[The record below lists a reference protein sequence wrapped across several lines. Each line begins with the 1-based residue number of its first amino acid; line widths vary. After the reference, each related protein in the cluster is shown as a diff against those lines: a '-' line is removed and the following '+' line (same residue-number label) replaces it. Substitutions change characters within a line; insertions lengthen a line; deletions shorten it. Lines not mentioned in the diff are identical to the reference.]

1 MTPFLKQVADHYMA
15 QGDISSRC
23 LIFPNRRSQVFFK
36 KYLGEAV
43 AESGSPIIAP
53 ESLTINDFFYK
64 IAGVQASDRVSLLLE
79 LYDCYKALNPAA
91 EPLDEFIFW
100 GDVILGDFDDVDKY
114 LVDPKRLFTNVREF
128 RELQDSFSYLSD
140 TQREAMERFVRHFRT
155 PSGAPAT
162 GKGDVKERFLQV
174 WNILLPLYENFKAT
188 LLAKGMS
195 YEGMTYRNLVDK
207 LETESV
213 TDVLSECFPETKEF
227 VFVGLNALNE
237 CERTVGRKM
246 RRAGIGSFVWD
257 FQGSL
262 LKDPRNNASL
272 FMSRNISELGQA
284 FQLDDSDLGIP
295 SIEVISVPSSTGQ
308 AKLLPSLLKDDSYA
322 VILPDESLLIPVL
335 NSIPTTIEDV
345 NVTMGYPMK
354 GSAFFDFMGLV
365 SSMQNRLRKKD
376 GDWYF
381 YHNQVWAIF
390 SSGLF
395 KRVSA
400 GDQATKEIVESIKK
414 EAKYYIPEK
423 DLGGT
428 PLLELIFKPVVKDP
442 KSADKSQIADF
453 AGYLKDMVRGLSA
466 LMAGDPDMAIE
477 LEFAQKAYNAIN
489 QLGLKSLEVLPST
502 FSRLLDQLLAPMSVP
517 FNGEPLTGLQ
527 IMGPLETRALDFKH
541 LVILSCNEGIF
552 PRRGVSASFIPPE
565 LRKGFGLPTYEYQ
578 DAIWSYYFYRM
589 IQRAET
595 VTLVFDSRTEGLKNG
610 EESRFIK
617 QLEYHYNLPLKRSL
631 VRAGAKVHDAAGDIP
646 KTDAHVSTV
655 KDTVLSASSL
665 KSYLDCPAKF
675 YFSKV
680 EGLKE
685 ETEVAE
691 DLDSGMLGD
700 IYHSTMQALYMGEG
714 AMDPSYD
721 MSDRKKNAAFPG
733 ALKEITKEHIS
744 SWLKRRDD
752 IKSRVRSLI
761 MTQLHTLDVSGRNLV
776 LENIIVQYVLKT
788 LERDKEQMEK
798 LGVDSFKIIGLEK
811 QYLGEIGG
819 FKFVGYIDRMDSFL
833 PGEVRIV
840 DYKTGKVENKDV
852 DINDAN
858 ATQIAEALFGEK
870 NEDRP
875 KIAFQIFLYDI
886 LAQEDPDVKG
896 QVVVNSIY
904 QPAVL
909 FKEGVKNVPMCRKF
923 NGEVMERLHKVLS
936 ELTDTSVPWRRTS
949 EEKTCSWCDF
959 KMICGR

>member
-1 MTPFLKQVADHYMA
+1 
-15 QGDISSRC
+15 
-23 LIFPNRRSQVFFK
+23 
-36 KYLGEAV
+36 
-43 AESGSPIIAP
+43 
-53 ESLTINDFFYK
+53 
-64 IAGVQASDRVSLLLE
+64 
-79 LYDCYKALNPAA
+79 
-91 EPLDEFIFW
+91 
-100 GDVILGDFDDVDKY
+100 
-114 LVDPKRLFTNVREF
+114 
-128 RELQDSFSYLSD
+128 
-140 TQREAMERFVRHFRT
+140 
-155 PSGAPAT
+155 
-162 GKGDVKERFLQV
+162 
-174 WNILLPLYENFKAT
+174 
-188 LLAKGMS
+188 
-195 YEGMTYRNLVDK
+195 
-207 LETESV
+207 
-213 TDVLSECFPETKEF
+213 
-227 VFVGLNALNE
+227 
-237 CERTVGRKM
+237 
-246 RRAGIGSFVWD
+246 
-257 FQGSL
+257 
-262 LKDPRNNASL
+262 
-272 FMSRNISELGQA
+272 
-284 FQLDDSDLGIP
+284 
-295 SIEVISVPSSTGQ
+295 
-308 AKLLPSLLKDDSYA
+308 
-322 VILPDESLLIPVL
+322 
-335 NSIPTTIEDV
+335 
-345 NVTMGYPMK
+345 
-354 GSAFFDFMGLV
+354 
-365 SSMQNRLRKKD
+365 
-376 GDWYF
+376 
-381 YHNQVWAIF
+381 
-390 SSGLF
+390 
-395 KRVSA
+395 
-400 GDQATKEIVESIKK
+400 
-414 EAKYYIPEK
+414 
-423 DLGGT
+423 
-428 PLLELIFKPVVKDP
+428 
-442 KSADKSQIADF
+442 
-453 AGYLKDMVRGLSA
+453 
-466 LMAGDPDMAIE
+466 MAIE
-477 LEFAQKAYNAIN
+477 LEFAKKAYNAIN

-517 FNGEPLTGLQ
+517 FNGEPLKGLQ

-631 VRAGAKVHDAAGDIP
+631 VRAGAKVHDATGDIP
-646 KTDAHVSTV
+646 KTDSHVSTV

-721 MSDRKKNAAFPG
+721 MSDRKKNSAFPG

-761 MTQLHTLDVSGRNLV
+761 MAQLHTLDVSGRNLV

-798 LGVDSFKIIGLEK
+798 LGVDSFRIIGLEK

-858 ATQIAEALFGEK
+858 STQIAEALFGEK

-909 FKEGVKNVPMCRKF
+909 FKEGVKNVPMCGKF